1 MAMQSGFIKRIRDIM
16 RMDAGINGD
25 AQRIEQM
32 VWMLFLKVY
41 DAKEDDWELNEDNYE
56 SIIPEDLRWRN
67 WAKADSNGHA
77 MTGDKLLNFVNNTLF
92 PVLKGNDVK
101 EGDTIVYEGIKVTP
115 ATPIKKAIV
124 KSTFEDANNYMK
136 DGVYLRQ
143 VIDVIDEIEFDDVK
157 ESHAF
162 GFVYEEI
169 LRELQSAGSSGEFYT
184 PRAVTEF
191 MALMIKPKLGEK
203 MADFACG
210 TGGFITSWLGQLS
223 KQVTDTSAQKQLD
236 DSIYGIEKRPFPYL
250 LCVTNMLL
258 HDIEIPKIYHMNS
271 LKHNLL
277 DYTDADKFDVIL
289 MNPPYG
295 GHEDKSIQGFF
306 PDDLAS
312 SETADLFMSVILYR
326 LKKNGRAA
334 VVVPDGFLFGLDN
347 AKVNIKK
354 KLIGEFNLHTVVRLP
369 SSVFSPYTSIT
380 TNLLFFDNTKPT
392 TETWFYRVDIPSD
405 RKHFSKT
412 KPMEMKH
419 FDDCIAW
426 WNNREVIPD
435 GEYFKVQKFTADY
448 LLNEQGCNIDLCG
461 YPHEEEEVL
470 APADLIQK
478 YEEKRASLN
487 AEIDRTILALS
498 ASLNGE
504 PVNFDTQGT
513 INACGKM
520 DDLHKRFPEDMK
532 KSVLQYAIQGKL
544 VEQRPEEGTGAELY
558 KQMQAEKQR
567 LIKEKK
573 IKKEKTLV
581 EITDDEI
588 PFDIPETW
596 IWIRVGDVG
605 SWGSGATPPRTNPA
619 YYGGSIPWLKTGDLN
634 DGFIKE
640 VPEFITELALE
651 KTSVRLNPV
660 GSVLM
665 AMYGATIG
673 KLGILEIPVT
683 TNQACCACIPYAGM
697 YNKYLFYYLMS
708 MRQTYIGMAEGGA
721 QPNIS
726 KEKIVNSILPLP
738 PLEEQH
744 RIVAKLEEIL
754 PLCERLK

>member
-1 MAMQSGFIKRIRDIM
+1 MTPEQLKASILQYAIQGKLVEQRPEEGTGEELYQQIQAEKQRLIKAGKIKKEKALPEITEDEIPFDIPKTWCWIRLGELIRVIGGVSYKKGDVVKNGIRILRGGNIQSMKVLTDEDDVFLPHEYRDDEKQVKIGDILIVASTGSKAVIGKAGYVDREMPCTMIGAFLRICRPIYFETVEYLRCLFDSDFYRKHIRDLSQ
-16 RMDAGINGD
+16 GTNIN
-25 AQRIEQM
+25 
-32 VWMLFLKVY
+32 
-41 DAKEDDWELNEDNYE
+41 N
-56 SIIPEDLRWRN
+56 
-67 WAKADSNGHA
+67 
-77 MTGDKLLNFVNNTLF
+77 
-92 PVLKGNDVK
+92 
-101 EGDTIVYEGIKVTP
+101 
-115 ATPIKKAIV
+115 
-124 KSTFEDANNYMK
+124 
-136 DGVYLRQ
+136 
-143 VIDVIDEIEFDDVK
+143 VK
-157 ESHAF
+157 ES
-162 GFVYEEI
+162 YI
-169 LRELQSAGSSGEFYT
+169 
-184 PRAVTEF
+184 TEF
-191 MALMIKPKLGEK
+191 VI
-203 MADFACG
+203 
-210 TGGFITSWLGQLS
+210 
-223 KQVTDTSAQKQLD
+223 
-236 DSIYGIEKRPFPYL
+236 PFPPL
-250 LCVTNMLL
+250 TEQKRIVA
-258 HDIEIPKIYHMNS
+258 KI
-271 LKHNLL
+271 
-277 DYTDADKFDVIL
+277 
-289 MNPPYG
+289 
-295 GHEDKSIQGFF
+295 
-306 PDDLAS
+306 
-312 SETADLFMSVILYR
+312 
-326 LKKNGRAA
+326 
-334 VVVPDGFLFGLDN
+334 
-347 AKVNIKK
+347 
-354 KLIGEFNLHTVVRLP
+354 
-369 SSVFSPYTSIT
+369 
-380 TNLLFFDNTKPT
+380 
-392 TETWFYRVDIPSD
+392 
-405 RKHFSKT
+405 
-412 KPMEMKH
+412 
-419 FDDCIAW
+419 
-426 WNNREVIPD
+426 
-435 GEYFKVQKFTADY
+435 
-448 LLNEQGCNIDLCG
+448 
-461 YPHEEEEVL
+461 EEVL
-470 APADLIQK
+470 PYVDRYADA
-478 YEEKRASLN
+478 YEKLEQFN
-487 AEIDRTILALS
+487 A
-498 ASLNGE
+498 
-504 PVNFDTQGT
+504 
-513 INACGKM
+513 K
-520 DDLHKRFPEDMK
+520 FPEDMK
-532 KSVLQYAIQGKL
+532 KSILQYAIQGKL